1 MENNKHLA
9 SLTERETLRGKGAYQ
24 IEQLGCSP
32 DKCSCHLLNSKHHSK
47 EALWLLRDTRSG
59 EVVDV
64 DEDRNAL
71 VSIRNTLNTEIFL
84 REYL

>member
-9 SLTERETLRGKGAYQ
+9 SLTERETRQGRGAYQ
-24 IEQLGCSP
+24 IERLACNC
-32 DKCSCHLLNSKHHSK
+32 KLLDDKHHR
-47 EALWLLRDTRSG
+47 ETLWLLRDTRSG
-59 EVVDV
+59 NVVDV

-71 VSIRNTLNTEIFL
+71 VTIRNSLNTEVFL

>member
-9 SLTERETLRGKGAYQ
+9 SLTERETRQGRGAYQ
-24 IEQLGCSP
+24 IERL
-32 DKCSCHLLNSKHHSK
+32 SCNCKLLDDKHHR
-47 EALWLLRDTRSG
+47 ETLWLLRDTRSG
-59 EVVDV
+59 NVVDV

-71 VSIRNTLNTEIFL
+71 VTIRNSLNTEVFL

>member
-1 MENNKHLA
+1 MENN
-9 SLTERETLRGKGAYQ
+9 GKDTTWPSIGGGGAYQ

-32 DKCSCHLLNSKHHSK
+32 DKCSCHLLKHHRK
-47 EALWLLRDTRSG
+47 DALWLLRDTRSG

-64 DEDRNAL
+64 DEDRKAL

>member
-1 MENNKHLA
+1 MENN
-9 SLTERETLRGKGAYQ
+9 GKGAYK
-24 IEQLGCSP
+24 IERL
-32 DKCSCHLLNSKHHSK
+32 SCNCKLLNSKHHSK

-64 DEDRNAL
+64 DEDRNVL
-71 VSIRNTLNTEIFL
+71 VAIRNSLNTEIFC

>member
-32 DKCSCHLLNSKHHSK
+32 DKCSCHLLNSKLHSK

-64 DEDRNAL
+64 DEDRKAL